1 MNEAQLEYMR
11 ENKMTTEEII
21 NTFAIHTKEDDE
33 DNRLGFEYGFL
44 TKSEFSGYKSIK

>member
-1 MNEAQLEYMR
+1 MR

-21 NTFAIHTKEDDE
+21 DTFAIRTSEDDE

-44 TKSEFSGYKSIK
+44 SKADFTGYRSKK